1 MSSLKGQLANVEGS
15 VKSMKMA
22 VVVGSVLTV
31 ACLAAVFGVTIL
43 ANEVSKET
51 KVSNGA
57 LVNRQGSNVATAS
70 MTSVDVRDALLFK
83 KMTVGDIINLP
94 IGSGSDYLV
103 TLIEE
108 VKYVANGQ
116 MAFAKTKYELI
127 VANENESGLEV
138 VMDEKSSLHSTEE
151 GSKAIK
157 AEEWA
162 TMTPQERKTQWAW
175 CAGIGAAIEL
185 ANSVITA
192 YGMVMTWGAEEWLA
206 WGVST
211 LMDVFSGISSA
222 CFSMFMGG
230 IKLMVAVAE
239 RIAG

>member
-1 MSSLKGQLANVEGS
+1 MSSLKGQLSDMEGS
-15 VKSMKMA
+15 VKTMKMA

-70 MTSVDVRDALLFK
+70 MTYADVREALLSK
-83 KMTVGDIINLP
+83 KMTVGDIIHLP
-94 IGSGSDYLV
+94 IGSGSDYLA

-116 MAFAKTKYELI
+116 MAFAKTRYELI
-127 VANENESGLEV
+127 IANENESGLEV
-138 VMDEKSSLHSTEE
+138 IMDEKSSLHSTEE

-157 AEEWA
+157 AEEAA

-175 CAGIGAAIEL
+175 CAGIGLAIEL
-185 ANSVITA
+185 ANNIITA
-192 YGMVMTWGAEEWLA
+192 VGMVTSWGAEEWLA

-211 LMDVFSGISSA
+211 MMDIFSGISSA
-222 CFSMFMGG
+222 CFSMFMGA
-230 IKLMVAVAE
+230 IKLAVSVIE
-239 RIAG
+239 ML

>member
-1 MSSLKGQLANVEGS
+1 MSSLKGQLSNVEGS

-70 MTSVDVRDALLFK
+70 MTYADVREALLSK
-83 KMTVGDIINLP
+83 KMTVGDIIHLP
-94 IGSGSDYLV
+94 IGSGSDYLA

-116 MAFAKTKYELI
+116 IVMAKTKYELI
-127 VANENESGLEV
+127 IVDANAEGLQV
-138 VMDEKSSLHSTEE
+138 VMDEKSSLHTTEE
-151 GSKAIK
+151 GSKAIPQS
-157 AEEWA
+157 EWA
-162 TMTPQERKTQWAW
+162 TMTQERKTQFWW
-175 CAGIGAAIEL
+175 CGAIGAAIEL
-185 ANSVITA
+185 ANNVITA
-192 YGMVMTWGAEEWLA
+192 YGMVTSWGAEEWLA

-230 IKLMVAVAE
+230 IKLAVSIIEAL
-239 RIAG
+239 